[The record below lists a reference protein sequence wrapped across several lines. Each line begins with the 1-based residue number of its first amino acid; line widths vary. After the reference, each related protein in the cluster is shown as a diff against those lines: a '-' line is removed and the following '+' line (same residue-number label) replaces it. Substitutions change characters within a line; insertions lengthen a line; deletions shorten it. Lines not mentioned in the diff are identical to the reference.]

1 MPIFV
6 LLLIASLAGC
16 APASQESQLANYLND
31 SARGIVS
38 GELSGAARD
47 AQVRALRLLSD
58 LGWSQSGQAKYS
70 DFEILD
76 DSHFEFCLDVSGIY
90 FTDKELQPVELERGE
105 TRLLM
110 QAETEEIAG
119 VSKITD
125 LKEVGNC

>member
-16 APASQESQLANYLND
+16 APASQERQLANYLND
-31 SARGIVS
+31 SARGILS
-38 GELSGAARD
+38 EELSGAARN
-47 AQVRALRLLSD
+47 AQVRALQLIGE
-58 LGWSQSGQAKYS
+58 LGWSQSGRAKYS
-70 DFEILD
+70 DFETLD

-90 FTDKELQPVELERGE
+90 FTDKDLQRVELERGE

-110 QAETEEIAG
+110 RAETESVAG